1 MEGTLTKGQ
10 GIAVAVVRITAGAM
24 FLTAGLE
31 KAFSGTF
38 TAAGFLKGATAGV
51 PYLGTAAEKVVY
63 NPTHDLWVSL
73 AGNATLMPFVNFLV
87 VFGEIAIGAAL
98 VLGLATRFAAVAGG
112 LMMGLFYLA
121 IWDMS
126 HGIVNEQLLLGVTT
140 VFLGVIGAGRY
151 YGIDSILEKAQAVR
165 QAPQLRYVLG

>member
-1 MEGTLTKGQ
+1 MEGIMTKGQ
-10 GIAVAVVRITAGAM
+10 RIATAAVRITAGAM

-31 KAFSGTF
+31 KALGGTF
-38 TAAGFLKGATAGV
+38 TAAGFLKGATAGT
-51 PYLGTAAEKVVY
+51 PYLATAADKVIY

-73 AGNATLMPFVNFLV
+73 AGNATLMPLVNWLV
-87 VFGEIAIGAAL
+87 VAGEIAIGVAL
-98 VLGLATRFAAVAGG
+98 ILGLFTRFAAVAGG

-140 VFLGVIGAGRY
+140 LFLGVIGAGRY
-151 YGIDSILEKAQAVR
+151 YGVDSILEKAQAVR

>member
-1 MEGTLTKGQ
+1 
-10 GIAVAVVRITAGAM
+10 
-24 FLTAGLE
+24 
-31 KAFSGTF
+31 
-38 TAAGFLKGATAGV
+38 
-51 PYLGTAAEKVVY
+51 
-63 NPTHDLWVSL
+63 
-73 AGNATLMPFVNFLV
+73 MPVVNFLV

-98 VLGLATRFAAVAGG
+98 ILGLVTRFAAVAGG

-151 YGIDSILEKAQAVR
+151 YGSTRSWRRRRPFARHPSSGTCSGDTKSGGSSLTRPTSTSNSGPSGPLLSCVR
-165 QAPQLRYVLG
+165 ERRPADRSARL